1 VLKKPWF
8 LLALLLLSGCGQPQT
23 AKETLQVFVQAANKR
38 DFATAE
44 SLLTPRLLRGIP
56 PGALDQSWPSAEEFN
71 LTSIE
76 EVGNT
81 AIFRVDSILKP
92 EAVVPTLRFQFT
104 AKELQQFLTEPDRED
119 PRFRPFRSQLGFYE
133 PLPDGR
139 LRSVMEVTLYRQAQG
154 WRVELARL
162 QPLNTKVLYEPI
174 KLAEEVQFFQLT
186 GTVRLINRNEGW
198 IGVNLEKVSPSLERY
213 AGTWVSVVPAEE
225 VQVTRLGR
233 SASWLELRPGDEVE
247 MEGKVRF
254 AVNADAKGRIPAA
267 IRAERIRVVQAASS
281 SP

>member
-1 VLKKPWF
+1 MLKKPWF

-162 QPLNTKVLYEPI
+162 QPLNTEVLYEPI
-174 KLAEEVQFFQLT
+174 KLAEEAQPFQLT
-186 GTVRLINRNEGW
+186 GTVRLLNRKEGW

>member
-1 VLKKPWF
+1 MLKKPWF

>member
-198 IGVNLEKVSPSLERY
+198 IGVNLGKVSPNLERY
-213 AGTWVSVVPAEE
+213 AGGWIAVVLAEE